1 LRQER
6 FVRLTISK
14 DDLPLK
20 IELIND
26 VPARVGQTR
35 HHPVLGRLDTAE
47 NILANKVSALIDRE
61 EPKVLADI
69 WGFCCRMGL
78 SLTAA
83 IEGAQGKA
91 AGIFPADL
99 ARLLCSA
106 TREDWEV
113 IRWIEAPQPEQFVAD
128 LQKLGESLILGG

>member
-1 LRQER
+1 VEPPNKAFYFEIFYPFQDQVLR
-6 FVRLTISK
+6 VLT
-14 DDLPLK
+14 D
-20 IELIND
+20 
-26 VPARVGQTR
+26 
-35 HHPVLGRLDTAE
+35 
-47 NILANKVSALIDRE
+47 
-61 EPKVLADI
+61 
-69 WGFCCRMGL
+69 RMGL
-78 SLTAA
+78 SLTNA
-83 IEGAQGKA
+83 IEGAQSKA